1 MLKTIAIPERARNIA
16 IAVAVAGFAA
26 MLTAFYVSN
35 YKRHVQQDQKNVPV
49 LVAGR
54 TIDAGTPGSE
64 VLEKKLAVVKEMPRR
79 SVVNGSFSS
88 LDQIESLIST
98 EKIYAGEQ
106 VTARRFSPLRERGV
120 RAKLDG
126 NLRAIE
132 VVGKRSQVLAG
143 TLREGDRVDVLAN
156 FASDEISSGGF
167 TRTIMRDILVVR
179 GANSGD
185 GAAVTGDSDE
195 AAVQL
200 ALTDAQAQKLY
211 FAMENASDRS
221 GTGWWLT
228 IRPVNNASD
237 SPESIETYWTMLK
250 DGLKV
255 SQIRR
260 AYGMGVRP

>member
-1 MLKTIAIPERARNIA
+1 MLKTLVIPERARNIV
-16 IAVAVAGFAA
+16 IAVAVAAFAA

-35 YKRHVQQDQKNVPV
+35 YKRHVQQEQKNVPV
-49 LVAGR
+49 LVAAR

-64 VLEKKLAVVKEMPRR
+64 VLAKKLAVVQEMPRR
-79 SVVNGSFSS
+79 SVVMGSFSS
-88 LDQIESLIST
+88 LDQVETLIST
-98 EKIYAGEQ
+98 EKVYAGEQ

-143 TLREGDRVDVLAN
+143 TLREGDRVDVLAS
-156 FASDEISSGGF
+156 FDFEDTGTYA
-167 TRTIMRDILVVR
+167 RTIMRDILVVR
-179 GANSGD
+179 GAGSGE

-195 AAVQL
+195 VAVQL
-200 ALTDAQAQKLY
+200 ALSDAQAQKLY
-211 FAMENASDRS
+211 FAMENGSDRS

-228 IRPVNNASD
+228 VRPVNNSSD

-255 SQIRR
+255 PQIRK
-260 AYGMGVRP
+260 AYGTGVQR